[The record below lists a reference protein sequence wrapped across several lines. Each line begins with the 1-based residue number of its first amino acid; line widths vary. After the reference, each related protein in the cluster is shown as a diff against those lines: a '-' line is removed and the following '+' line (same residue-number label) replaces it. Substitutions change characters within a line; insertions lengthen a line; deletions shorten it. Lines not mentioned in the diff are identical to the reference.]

1 MNLRSLE
8 EWESDENPVWLPELA
23 ALAYQLPN
31 DSRTVRALAPEAA
44 NDMRTLLLREIEYNQ
59 RRWHWANT
67 KAAEHGENEPQ
78 PIQLPGEREHRERDL
93 QAEVRNAESVAR
105 RLGIEL

>member
-1 MNLRSLE
+1 M
-8 EWESDENPVWLPELA
+8 
-23 ALAYQLPN
+23 
-31 DSRTVRALAPEAA
+31 RALAPEAA
-44 NDMRTLLLREIEYNQ
+44 NGIETLLLREIEYNQ